1 MQFWKVLI
9 QLSKFEIF
17 RKDLGQRLQ
26 FLSLKSHAFQTP
38 SRTFSIHWSYG
49 IVIMDY
55 AFSMQELFR
64 KTNISYPLIRT
75 RSFSEYFA
83 YVPSELSR
91 SEHF

>member
-17 RKDLGQRLQ
+17 RKDLEQRLQ

-38 SRTFSIHWSYG
+38 SKTFSIHWSCNE
-49 IVIMDY
+49 
-55 AFSMQELFR
+55 FSMQKLFR
-64 KTNISYPLIRT
+64 KTNMYPLKRT
-75 RSFSEYFA
+75 RSLSEYFA
-83 YVPSELSR
+83 YVLSELSL